1 MAGQLTSETLLD
13 LKSDIDEKRG
23 KKTQIRVV
31 DWISQSEEKGTQH
44 FPQLEKR
51 EFFQSE
57 DSDMWKTGKAKGFNG
72 KDFLLVILNW
82 KRIAGLLGVDQQFV
96 IEAFDSAP
104 SSGQPK
110 AAPAP
115 RTSVGPASAE
125 GYHERPA
132 AAPADDDF

>member
-13 LKSDIDEKRG
+13 LQSNIDEERG

-31 DWISQSEEKGTQH
+31 DWISESEKGTKH

-51 EFFQSE
+51 EFFRAE
-57 DSDMWKTGKAKGFNG
+57 DSDMWKTGKAKGLNG

-104 SSGQPK
+104 MANAPP
-110 AAPAP
+110 AAPKP
-115 RTSVGPASAE
+115 RTSTGPAKPDP
-125 GYHERPA
+125 YHDRPA
-132 AAPADDDF
+132 TAPADDDF